1 VLGTALGACSTYGVV
16 DVMLPLY
23 AKRVL
28 SLDASAF
35 SSLVSVQKASLVPGL
50 FLVPWLLRS
59 TSSALLGAV
68 ALAVYGCCTPAMFS
82 AGGPGVRFM
91 APFVLFGVSCE
102 IVFIALNA
110 LTQAVDPA
118 DPGPP
123 NTMYRLVRAGASVAA
138 PWAAAQMLSAFGE
151 AHLFGSLP
159 LLLAAAMLAA
169 AATLRYFPL
178 PGAAAAAAA
187 AAAAPPPMVVL
198 KDLPRVPAAAAA
210 AAAPAAAAVA
220 APVAPAATASAA
232 GKRAAGL
239 GLAAAAAAAA
249 STVSSLLAPAR
260 DGLGDWRAVLL
271 IVLMQVIGTTWV
283 TVQAFIFYY
292 VTEDLGHDVR
302 YFGGLKSAAKLG
314 GFCSITLVGL
324 GISRLGMKPT
334 MLLCQVGSAAFLGLM
349 AASRRWAVYGY
360 IGHCMLS
367 DAIPMI
373 SSIWV
378 SSLALGQ
385 HGGGGGGGGGGGAT
399 DATNRKASVFAM
411 KKVIGRAINSV
422 GLMAMGAVSRSVGS
436 KPAVF
441 AICSAVGFVTT
452 CFMAM
457 VPAPPPMP
465 ESPRRGQPPKAKPK
479 SE

>member
-1 VLGTALGACSTYGVV
+1 MRTRRLAIVLSTALGACSTYGVV

-35 SSLVSVQKASLVPGL
+35 SSLVSVQKASLVPGI

-68 ALAVYGCCTPAMFS
+68 ALAVYGCATPAMFS

-123 NTMYRLVRAGASVAA
+123 NTLYRLVRAGASVAA
-138 PWAAAQMLSAFGE
+138 PWAAARMLSAFGE

-178 PGAAAAAAA
+178 PGAEEAAAAAPPMVVLKELPRLPAAAAAVVAAAAAPAAPATTASAAGKRASAGLGPAAAAAA
-187 AAAAPPPMVVL
+187 AAA
-198 KDLPRVPAAAAA
+198 
-210 AAAPAAAAVA
+210 
-220 APVAPAATASAA
+220 TA
-232 GKRAAGL
+232 
-239 GLAAAAAAAA
+239 
-249 STVSSLLAPAR
+249 VSSLLASAR
-260 DGLGDWRAVLL
+260 DGLGDRRAVLL

-334 MLLCQVGSAAFLGLM
+334 MLLCQVGSAAFLALM

-385 HGGGGGGGGGGGAT
+385 HGGGGA

-457 VPAPPPMP
+457 MPAPPPMP